1 VPVSFLFSALNLF
14 GRHLGLLAE
23 LVLLYAV
30 LWGWGRGLG
39 LPDLFWRATHG
50 DARPRRWA
58 RGLVGLAVGLLLGTI
73 GFVGLLV
80 ESPHHDWSSDA
91 FLRGLRL
98 WSLANLG
105 LVLLVWAAGR
115 YRRPEPDE
123 APSLTLLAAGLFPLG
138 VLAGL
143 VLEAVLVGGLPAWL
157 GSAAPF
163 LERQVARLPGPPLGR
178 VAPQH
183 AAAAALVALGFAT
196 YLALR
201 ILQRW
206 FRVYPGTAI
215 AIVLTV
221 LTAVHGFVAF
231 HFAGA
236 EAGLYLLLALGLAV
250 LNGLPVQ
257 RARLAGLD
265 GHLVAR
271 EGTPPLLK
279 DDDVLAAWR
288 GRHARRPVLVV
299 LATDGGGIRAALWTG
314 VVLTHLERRRPD
326 LADHLRL
333 VTGASGGMLG
343 ATAWV
348 ATLRDPET
356 AARRTP
362 VESEALLGALS
373 RGGLSAV
380 AAGLV
385 FRDLLPPP
393 FRVGPDRGRLLE
405 EAWERHLAAVA
416 PGGGASPARSATDG
430 SPAGTDAPSPA
441 PRPNG
446 GSPAS
451 SEGVRPR
458 QGVFAWT
465 FAPLAAGEAA
475 GWRPS
480 LVLSPM
486 IVETGRR
493 LVVSNLDLA
502 ALLLSEGPR
511 LGTGGP
517 RGSGEHDRVPYS
529 RSGVQ
534 LFERLPAAR
543 ETLRLSTAVRA
554 QANFPYVLPSTE
566 LPSLGPGEPRLR
578 VVDAGYY
585 DNEGVDLAG
594 AWIFAHRDWLRA
606 ETAGVL
612 LVQIRDSPDAAP
624 ARPRRGRPLLAKG
637 VDGVLTPP
645 EAVLRS
651 NESTMSHRNDADVA
665 ALARELNA
673 GDPGFFTTALFELP
687 VAAALSWSL
696 TPPEIRRVR
705 GALADH
711 APVIE
716 AIDAWWRSRQT

>member
-1 VPVSFLFSALNLF
+1 VSFLFSALNVF
-14 GRHLGLLAE
+14 GRHLGLLGE
-23 LVLLYAV
+23 LVLLYGV

-50 DARPRRWA
+50 DATPRRWA

-80 ESPHHDWSSDA
+80 ESPHHGWTSDA
-91 FLRGLRL
+91 FLWGLRL
-98 WSLANLG
+98 WSLVNLA
-105 LVLLVWAAGR
+105 LVLLAWVAGR
-115 YRRPEPDE
+115 YRRPEPGE

-138 VLAGL
+138 VFAGL
-143 VLEAVLVGGLPAWL
+143 ALLDVLVGGLPAWL
-157 GSAAPF
+157 GPVTPF
-163 LERQVARLPGPPLGR
+163 LEQRVARLPGPPLGR
-178 VAPQH
+178 VGPQH
-183 AAAAALVALGFAT
+183 ATAAALVVLGLLS
-196 YLALR
+196 YLVLR
-201 ILQRW
+201 VLQRW

-236 EAGLYLLLALGLAV
+236 EPGLYLLLALGLAV
-250 LNGLPVQ
+250 LNGLPLQ

-265 GHLVAR
+265 DHLVAR
-271 EGTPPLLK
+271 EGAPPLLK

-288 GRHARRPVLVV
+288 RRHARRPVLVV

-348 ATLRDPET
+348 ATLGDPET
-356 AARRTP
+356 APRCTP
-362 VESEALLGALS
+362 EESEALLGALS

-416 PGGGASPARSATDG
+416 RASPPPPARRPTDVWPGATG
-430 SPAGTDAPSPA
+430 A
-441 PRPNG
+441 PRPAAAPTEEPG
-446 GSPAS
+446 PSGAARAPA
-451 SEGVRPR
+451 GVLSWS
-458 QGVFAWT
+458 FTA
-465 FAPLAAGEAA
+465 LAGGEAA

-486 IVETGRR
+486 IVESGRR
-493 LVVSNLDLA
+493 LVLSNLDLA
-502 ALLLSEGPR
+502 ALLQSEGPR
-511 LGTGGP
+511 LGSGGP
-517 RGSGEHDRVPYS
+517 GGPGERDRVPYS

-534 LFERLPAAR
+534 LFEKLPAAR

-566 LPSLGPGEPRLR
+566 LPPLGSGEPRLR

-585 DNEGVDLAG
+585 DNEGVDLAA
-594 AWIFAHRDWLRA
+594 AWIFAHRGWLRA

-612 LVQIRDSPDAAP
+612 LVQIRDSPDAVP
-624 ARPRRGRPLLAKG
+624 ARLRRGRPLLAKG

-645 EAVLRS
+645 EALMRAGPS
-651 NESTMSHRNDADVA
+651 AMRHRDDAEVA
-665 ALARELNA
+665 ALAQELNA
-673 GDPGFFTTALFELP
+673 EDPGFFTTALFELP
-687 VAAALSWSL
+687 AAAALSWSL
-696 TPPEIRRVR
+696 TPPEIRRIR
-705 GALADH
+705 AALVDH
-711 APVIE
+711 ASVIE
-716 AIDAWWRSRQT
+716 AIDAWWTSRQG

>member
-14 GRHLGLLAE
+14 GRHVGLLGE

-50 DARPRRWA
+50 DATPRRWA

-80 ESPHHDWSSDA
+80 ESPHHGWTSDA

-98 WSLANLG
+98 WSLVNLA
-105 LVLLVWAAGR
+105 LVLLAWVAGR
-115 YRRPEPDE
+115 YRRPEPEE

-143 VLEAVLVGGLPAWL
+143 VLLAVLVGGLPGGL
-157 GSAAPF
+157 GPAAPF

-178 VAPQH
+178 VGPQH
-183 AAAAALVALGFAT
+183 ATAAALVALGFAT

-206 FRVYPGTAI
+206 FRVYPGTAV

-221 LTAVHGFVAF
+221 LTAIHGFVAF

-250 LNGLPVQ
+250 LNGLPLQ

-265 GHLVAR
+265 GRLVAR
-271 EGTPPLLK
+271 EGAPPLLK

-299 LATDGGGIRAALWTG
+299 LATDGGGIRAALWTA

-356 AARRTP
+356 APRRTP
-362 VESEALLGALS
+362 EESEALVRALS

-405 EAWERHLAAVA
+405 EAWERHL
-416 PGGGASPARSATDG
+416 PLSWSFT
-430 SPAGTDAPSPA
+430 
-441 PRPNG
+441 
-446 GSPAS
+446 
-451 SEGVRPR
+451 
-458 QGVFAWT
+458 
-465 FAPLAAGEAA
+465 PLAAGEAA

-493 LVVSNLDLA
+493 LVVGNLDLA
-502 ALLLSEGPR
+502 ALLLSTGPR

-517 RGSGEHDRVPYS
+517 GRSGEDDRVPYS
-529 RSGVQ
+529 LSGVQ
-534 LFERLPAAR
+534 LFEKLPAAR

-566 LPSLGPGEPRLR
+566 LPPLGPGQPRLR

-594 AWIFAHRDWLRA
+594 AWIFAHRDWLRT

-612 LVQIRDSPDAAP
+612 LVQIRDSPDAAA
-624 ARPRRGRPLLAKG
+624 ARRRRGRPLLARG
-637 VDGVLTPP
+637 ADGVLTPP
-645 EAVLRS
+645 EALMRAG
-651 NESTMSHRNDADVA
+651 ESAMRHRNDADVA

-696 TPPEIRRVR
+696 TPPEIRRIR

-711 APVIE
+711 APVVE
-716 AIDAWWRSRQT
+716 ALDVWWSARQA

>member
-1 VPVSFLFSALNLF
+1 MAVDLPVSALNLF
-14 GRHLGLLAE
+14 GRHLGLLGE
-23 LVLLYAV
+23 LVLLYGV

-50 DARPRRWA
+50 DATPRRWA
-58 RGLVGLAVGLLLGTI
+58 RGLVGLAVGVLLGTI

-80 ESPHHDWSSDA
+80 ESPHHDWTSTT
-91 FLRGLRL
+91 FLRGLHL
-98 WSLANLG
+98 WSLVNLA
-105 LVLLVWAAGR
+105 LVFVVWAAGR
-115 YRRPEPDE
+115 YRRPEPGE

-143 VLEAVLVGGLPAWL
+143 ASLAVLVGGLPRWL
-157 GSAAPF
+157 GPATPF
-163 LERQVARLPGPPLGR
+163 LEQRVARLPGPPLGG
-178 VAPQH
+178 VGPQH
-183 AAAAALVALGFAT
+183 ATAAALVVLGFLS
-196 YLALR
+196 YLVLR
-201 ILQRW
+201 VLQRW
-206 FRVYPGTAI
+206 FRVYPATAI

-231 HFAGA
+231 HVAGA

-250 LNGLPVQ
+250 LNGLPIQ

-265 GHLVAR
+265 DDLVAR
-271 EGTPPLLK
+271 EGSAPLLE

-314 VVLTHLERRRPD
+314 VVLTHLERRRSN

-356 AARRTP
+356 APRRTA
-362 VESEALLGALS
+362 EEAEALLGALS

-393 FRVGPDRGRLLE
+393 LRVGPDRGRLLE

-416 PGGGASPARSATDG
+416 RASEPSPARR
-430 SPAGTDAPSPA
+430 PTDASPGATGA
-441 PRPNG
+441 PRPAADPTG
-446 GSPAS
+446 EPGPSDATRAS
-451 SEGVRPR
+451 AGVLS
-458 QGVFAWT
+458 WS
-465 FAPLAAGEAA
+465 FAPLAGGEAA

-486 IVETGRR
+486 IVESGGR

-502 ALLLSEGPR
+502 KLLLSEGPR
-511 LGTGGP
+511 LGVGGP
-517 RGSGEHDRVPYS
+517 ARPGEGDRVPYS

-566 LPSLGPGEPRLR
+566 LPPLGPGEPRLR

-594 AWIFAHRDWLRA
+594 AWMFAHRDWLRA

-612 LVQIRDSPDAAP
+612 LVQIRDSPDAAE
-624 ARPRRGRPLLAKG
+624 ARRRRVRPRLARGL
-637 VDGVLTPP
+637 DGVLTPP
-645 EAVLRS
+645 EALIRS
-651 NESTMSHRNDADVA
+651 GESAMRHRNDADVA
-665 ALARELNA
+665 ALARELN
-673 GDPGFFTTALFELP
+673 GEDPGFFTAAVFELP

-696 TPPEIRRVR
+696 TPPEIRRIR

-716 AIDAWWRSRQT
+716 ALDAWWASRQG

>member
-1 VPVSFLFSALNLF
+1 MDLLVSALNVF

-23 LVLLYAV
+23 LVLVYAV

-80 ESPHHDWSSDA
+80 ESPHHDWTSTT
-91 FLRGLRL
+91 FLFRLHL
-98 WSLANLG
+98 WSLVNLA

-115 YRRPEPDE
+115 YRRPEPGE

-143 VLEAVLVGGLPAWL
+143 AFLAVLVGGLPRWL
-157 GSAAPF
+157 GPAAPF
-163 LERQVARLPGPPLGR
+163 LESQVARLPGPPLGE
-178 VAPQH
+178 VGPQH
-183 AAAAALVALGFAT
+183 ATAAALVVLGFVT

-221 LTAVHGFVAF
+221 LTTVHGLVAV

-250 LNGLPVQ
+250 LNGLPIQ

-265 GHLVAR
+265 DDLVAR
-271 EGTPPLLK
+271 EGRAPLLK

-288 GRHARRPVLVV
+288 ARHARRPVLVV
-299 LATDGGGIRAALWTG
+299 VATDGGGVRAALWTG
-314 VVLTHLERRRPD
+314 VVLTHLERRRPE

-348 ATLRDPET
+348 ATLEDPET
-356 AARRTP
+356 APRRTP
-362 VESEALLGALS
+362 EESEALVRALS

-393 FRVGPDRGRLLE
+393 FRIGPDRGRLLE
-405 EAWERHLAAVA
+405 AAWERHLAALARADEA
-416 PGGGASPARSATDG
+416 PPAR
-430 SPAGTDAPSPA
+430 PRTDASSGGTGAPPPAADPTAGPGPSDA
-441 PRPNG
+441 AR
-446 GSPAS
+446 AS
-451 SEGVRPR
+451 AGVLTWSFDR
-458 QGVFAWT
+458 
-465 FAPLAAGEAA
+465 LAGGEAA

-486 IVETGRR
+486 IVESGRR

-502 ALLLSEGPR
+502 RLLLSTGPR
-511 LGTGGP
+511 LGTRGPGPPREDGG
-517 RGSGEHDRVPYS
+517 VPYS

-534 LFERLPAAR
+534 LFARLPAAR
-543 ETLRLSTAVRA
+543 GALRLSTAVRA

-566 LPSLGPGEPRLR
+566 LPPLGLGEPRLR

-594 AWIFAHRDWLRA
+594 AWVFAHRDWLRR

-612 LVQIRDSPDAAP
+612 LVQIRDSPEAAA
-624 ARPRRGRPLLAKG
+624 ARRRRGRPLLVKG
-637 VDGVLTPP
+637 FDGVLTPP
-645 EAVLRS
+645 EALMRS
-651 NESTMSHRNDADVA
+651 GESAMRHRNDADVA

-696 TPPEIRRVR
+696 TPPEIRRIR

-716 AIDAWWRSRQT
+716 ALDAWWSARQG